1 MSEGAP
7 KNQQLAPKLI
17 ARITAVHQQK
27 LRSVTTMFR
36 LPSVLRVGAGNEKE
50 ILGSLMPEPSKAK
63 AGTELSSS
71 QSFTK
76 TVPSSRIQVARTRT
90 PLQQGWHTYE
100 KAFIRTGSPMPV
112 IHALTA
118 LLALQCG
125 VWAVWGMPTAVHD
138 AVTGSKDTARTPHWD
153 QRGS

>member
-1 MSEGAP
+1 
-7 KNQQLAPKLI
+7 
-17 ARITAVHQQK
+17 
-27 LRSVTTMFR
+27 MFR
-36 LPSVLRVGAGNEKE
+36 LPSILRVGASNEKE
-50 ILGSLMPEPSKAK
+50 ILGSLVPEPPKVKAETVSP
-63 AGTELSSS
+63 A
-71 QSFTK
+71 QSFAE
-76 TVPSSRIQVARTRT
+76 TVPKSRIQAARKRT
-90 PLQQGWHTYE
+90 PLQQGWQTYE
-100 KAFIRTGSPMPV
+100 KAFIRTGSAMPV